1 MIDISMSTDTIMAM
15 RTTVRMEDDLL
26 RRAKRAA
33 ANRDTTLTAIL
44 EEALRE
50 WLDRQHRSRPR
61 GAAQLPVSRSGG
73 GLLPGVDLDDTAD
86 LLDRM
91 EDDAPS

>member
-1 MIDISMSTDTIMAM
+1 MSEATLSRM

-26 RRAKRAA
+26 RRAKEIATR
-33 ANRDTTLTAIL
+33 RETTLTAIL

-50 WLDRQHRSRPR
+50 WLDRQKRGRRRPR
-61 GAAQLPVSRSGG
+61 VDLPVSSSRG

-91 EDDAPS
+91 GDDGPP